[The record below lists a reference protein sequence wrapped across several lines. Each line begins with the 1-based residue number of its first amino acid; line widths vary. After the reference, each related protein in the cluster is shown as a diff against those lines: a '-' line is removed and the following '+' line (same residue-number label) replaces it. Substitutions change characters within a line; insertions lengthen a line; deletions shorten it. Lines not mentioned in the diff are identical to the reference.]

1 MSLYIRSL
9 TSEEEIELNNIARNG
24 TDVKFARRAQVVLA
38 SNARTPVK
46 QIAKVLGYSHLQVR
60 RIIHSFD
67 QGVDGIRPKYQGG
80 RPLTFNEEQRRA
92 VVELAENHPQD
103 LGYPLSQWSLSQIQ
117 LVLIKEKKISYISR
131 PTIRTI
137 LREAGLT
144 YQRTKTWKQSN
155 DPHFIKKN
163 ELQENYMKSL
173 QKGVA

>member
-1 MSLYIRSL
+1 MISFFIYRKEGIMSLYIRSL

-24 TDVKFARRAQVVLA
+24 TDVKFARRAQVILA

-67 QGVDGIRPKYQGG
+67 EGVDGIRPKYQGG
-80 RPLTFNEEQRRA
+80 RPPTFNEEQRRA
-92 VVELAENHPQD
+92 VVELAENHPKD

-137 LREAGLT
+137 LREAGLS

-155 DPHFIKKN
+155 DPYFRKKN
-163 ELQENYMKSL
+163 EL
-173 QKGVA
+173 